1 MMTSMEAPVKQLS
14 EEDIRKIEPRRDEA
28 STPVTKH
35 PVILSAAMVTASV
48 AAIAAVMWFA
58 GVAQ

>member
-1 MMTSMEAPVKQLS
+1 MKQLR
-14 EEDIRKIEPRRDEA
+14 EEDIREIERRRDEA

-35 PVILSAAMVTASV
+35 PLILSAAMVTASV
-48 AAIAAVMWFA
+48 AAIAAVLWAA

>member
-1 MMTSMEAPVKQLS
+1 MKQLTV
-14 EEDIRKIEPRRDEA
+14 EGIREIERRRDEA

-35 PVILSAAMVTASV
+35 PLILAAAIVTASV
-48 AAIAAVMWFA
+48 LVIAAIMWFA